1 MVPDLL
7 RHIRITDYTY
17 RSVLGHRYSKVP
29 LVLESTCV
37 VLRLFMAILPSLGFI
52 ELTNECMVLHIEP
65 CLEVLFLM
73 QYRYRL
79 KKYLVSA
86 LVQKLASYKSAFLY
100 GDGPKKNS

>member
-37 VLRLFMAILPSLGFI
+37 VMRLFMAILPSLGFI
-52 ELTNECMVLHIEP
+52 ELTNAMYGTAYRTVSRGTFFDAVPVPTQKVPRKCSGSKVSLIQIG
-65 CLEVLFLM
+65 LF
-73 QYRYRL
+73 
-79 KKYLVSA
+79 VW
-86 LVQKLASYKSAFLY
+86 
-100 GDGPKKNS
+100 

>member
-1 MVPDLL
+1 MYRGRGLGLSFFLASSSLSVMRCTTEVPGGTDLNPNCGRMVPDLL

-52 ELTNECMVLHIEP
+52 ELTNAM
-65 CLEVLFLM
+65 
-73 QYRYRL
+73 
-79 KKYLVSA
+79 
-86 LVQKLASYKSAFLY
+86 Y
-100 GDGPKKNS
+100 GTAY